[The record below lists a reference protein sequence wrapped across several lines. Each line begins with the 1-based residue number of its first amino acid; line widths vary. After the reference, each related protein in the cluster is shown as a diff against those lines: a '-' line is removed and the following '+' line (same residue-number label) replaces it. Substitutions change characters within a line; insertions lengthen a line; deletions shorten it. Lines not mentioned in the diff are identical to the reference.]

1 MYDHIESAQVR
12 RLFLH
17 KLANLGRTELQRVD
31 RTSMAFGVEAR
42 VPFLDPA
49 MVALAMRLPMSLKV
63 RNGTEKWILRRAF
76 AGLLPSYIAQRPKNP
91 MSHASGLHERARMY
105 KPIFARIHRSYGYH
119 LHEPVRRDFSV
130 LLSQCGN
137 DLDLA
142 IARASARRDYSPR
155 EHVRDLAGAAR
166 WNARSLTGTPAG
178 LGRDRAGAV
187 S

>member
-1 MYDHIESAQVR
+1 
-12 RLFLH
+12 
-17 KLANLGRTELQRVD
+17 
-31 RTSMAFGVEAR
+31 
-42 VPFLDPA
+42 
-49 MVALAMRLPMSLKV
+49 
-63 RNGTEKWILRRAF
+63 
-76 AGLLPSYIAQRPKNP
+76 

-105 KPIFARIHRSYGYH
+105 KPIFARIHRSFGYH

-155 EHVRDLAGAAR
+155 EHVRDLAGATM